1 MTSTSAA
8 DHIFSLRVGTRSVRN
23 YESKINT
30 IKSFVQRGGYQEDGH
45 EDLMLPISLD
55 IIKKIFGWLSTNVHL
70 PKRKRGNYV
79 EGIDIIIA
87 DDIEDNYGESSVTIS
102 ASCIQ
107 GYKSALRWYYK
118 EKNVSMDS
126 SINEWID
133 VYQRL

>member
-55 IIKKIFGWLSTNVHL
+55 IIKNIFCCYKLIVLGRAL
-70 PKRKRGNYV
+70 
-79 EGIDIIIA
+79 
-87 DDIEDNYGESSVTIS
+87 ESSVWLINDIT
-102 ASCIQ
+102 
-107 GYKSALRWYYK
+107 ALIHRTKFVWH
-118 EKNVSMDS
+118 S
-126 SINEWID
+126 
-133 VYQRL
+133 YQNSV